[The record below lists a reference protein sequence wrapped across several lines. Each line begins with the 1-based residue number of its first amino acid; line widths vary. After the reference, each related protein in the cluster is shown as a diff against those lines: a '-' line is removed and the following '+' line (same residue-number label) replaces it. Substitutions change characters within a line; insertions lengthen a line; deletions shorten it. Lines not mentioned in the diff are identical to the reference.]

1 MALYPPENL
10 QAPHSPAGFGGSL
23 CECNAAIE
31 KGRVLPLGGC
41 PAAFAL
47 QNKNKKTTASIEA
60 VVYGGELGTRTPD
73 PLRVMQVL

>member
-1 MALYPPENL
+1 ME
-10 QAPHSPAGFGGSL
+10 
-23 CECNAAIE
+23 
-31 KGRVLPLGGC
+31 VLPLERC